1 VYNWIYKNI
10 IDEKFEISKGGNTI
24 VTDIVTSNPEQAMMD
39 LY

>member
-10 IDEKFEISKGGNTI
+10 IDEKFKISEGGNTV
-24 VTDIVTSNPEQAMMD
+24 VTDIVTSNSEQKVTD